1 MGKIYLLRTFFK
13 FICELNLKEAIGT
26 VVICVVI
33 LDIADIR
40 TGSLPFGQLL
50 RARCIFA
57 ATNIKRQNFHSI
69 LIQALGLVEIDKVE
83 SHLLLFGKG
92 ASDLE
97 VKPLSMSICIYIVLQ
112 DAVVLVRRDL
122 KSYC

>member
-1 MGKIYLLRTFFK
+1 MGKIHLLGTLFK

-50 RARCIFA
+50 RARCILA
-57 ATNIKRQNFHSI
+57 ATNIKCQNFHSI
-69 LIQALGLVEIDKVE
+69 LIQALGLVEIDEVE
-83 SHLLLFGKG
+83 SHLLLLAKVP
-92 ASDLE
+92 AT
-97 VKPLSMSICIYIVLQ
+97 
-112 DAVVLVRRDL
+112 L
-122 KSYC
+122 K